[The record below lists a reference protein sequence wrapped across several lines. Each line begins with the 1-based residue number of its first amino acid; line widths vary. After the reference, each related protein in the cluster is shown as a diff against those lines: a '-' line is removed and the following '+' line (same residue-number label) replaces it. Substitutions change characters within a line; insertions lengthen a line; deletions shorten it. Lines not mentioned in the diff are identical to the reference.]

1 MRHDIVFI
9 TGDAALQRMGSWQI
23 ERFLASGDHNVRI
36 AYKEISVKRKKGGA
50 KATYEAIKYANP
62 KLPSGL
68 SDTGKSL
75 LGGLIEK
82 NFWNRLGE
90 NGGVEEIRSHQFFTD
105 VNWDDVE
112 SESTIAPFY
121 PSEIGKM
128 KQKIDDSKKNFV
140 EGKQK
145 CGTKDA
151 DGEGKLADTRLEF
164 GLVRGQ
170 KKYAKAFTGFD
181 FVQNIDINC

>member
-1 MRHDIVFI
+1 MLIQNCLWPVGLVVSLGWFNEKI
-9 TGDAALQRMGSWQI
+9 SGTALAKTGVLKKFAL
-23 ERFLASGDHNVRI
+23 
-36 AYKEISVKRKKGGA
+36 
-50 KATYEAIKYANP
+50 
-62 KLPSGL
+62 
-68 SDTGKSL
+68 
-75 LGGLIEK
+75 
-82 NFWNRLGE
+82 
-90 NGGVEEIRSHQFFTD
+90 QFFTD

-170 KKYAKAFTGFD
+170 KKYAKAFIGFD
-181 FVQNIDINC
+181 FVQKIGNTKTCFEEKRSDGLRVSRNSISGELSKENTGGSRCLYNFKS

>member
-1 MRHDIVFI
+1 
-9 TGDAALQRMGSWQI
+9 
-23 ERFLASGDHNVRI
+23 
-36 AYKEISVKRKKGGA
+36 
-50 KATYEAIKYANP
+50 
-62 KLPSGL
+62 
-68 SDTGKSL
+68 
-75 LGGLIEK
+75 
-82 NFWNRLGE
+82 
-90 NGGVEEIRSHQFFTD
+90 
-105 VNWDDVE
+105 
-112 SESTIAPFY
+112 
-121 PSEIGKM
+121 M

-181 FVQNIDINC
+181 FVQNIDNTMKTVFEQKRSDGLRVSRNSISGELSKENTGEDHPLSLQF